1 MAALRVG
8 EAAPEFELPALIDGM
23 KQRFRLGDH
32 RGKKNV
38 VIAFHPL
45 NWTPV

>member
-1 MAALRVG
+1 MPALKVG
-8 EAAPEFELPALIDGM
+8 EAAPEFELPALIGGV
-23 KQRFRLGDH
+23 KQKFRLRDC
-32 RGKKNV
+32 RGHNL

>member
-1 MAALRVG
+1 MPALKAG
-8 EAAPEFELPALIDGM
+8 DPAPEFELPALSGGV
-23 KQRFRLGDH
+23 KQKFRLRDY

-38 VIAFHPL
+38 VVAFHPL

>member
-1 MAALRVG
+1 MPALKAG
-8 EAAPEFELPALIDGM
+8 DPAPEFELPSLMGGV
-23 KQRFRLGDH
+23 KHKFRLRDY

>member
-1 MAALRVG
+1 MPALTVG
-8 EAAPEFELPALIDGM
+8 QSAPEFELPALVGGV
-23 KQRFRLGDH
+23 KQKFRLRDY
-32 RGKKNV
+32 RGKQNV